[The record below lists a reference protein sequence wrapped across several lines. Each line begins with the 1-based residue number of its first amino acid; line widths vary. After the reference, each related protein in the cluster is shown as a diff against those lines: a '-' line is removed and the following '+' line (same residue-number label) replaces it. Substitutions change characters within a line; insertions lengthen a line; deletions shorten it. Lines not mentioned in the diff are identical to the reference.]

1 MNWAIG
7 REYTSEL
14 RMKTFKYSVHLPF
27 KNYVLSEN
35 KSILSQVWFLEATR

>member
-1 MNWAIG
+1 MNWAIR

-27 KNYVLSEN
+27 KNYILLEN
-35 KSILSQVWFLEATR
+35 KFILSQLWFLEATR